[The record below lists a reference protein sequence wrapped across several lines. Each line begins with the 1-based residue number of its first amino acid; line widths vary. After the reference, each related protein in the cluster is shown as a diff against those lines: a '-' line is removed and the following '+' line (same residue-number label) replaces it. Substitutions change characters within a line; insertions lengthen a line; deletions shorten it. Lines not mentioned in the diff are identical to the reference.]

1 MTTGHD
7 QDPARQYLAAIGAA
21 LTADGIP
28 CRLTRD
34 GGIPTLTIEEPGAAH
49 DPATVIILHGPP
61 FSAGR
66 SGAGWMRGAGW

>member
-21 LTADGIP
+21 LTVDGIP

-34 GGIPTLTIEEPGAAH
+34 GGTPPG
-49 DPATVIILHGPP
+49 
-61 FSAGR
+61 GR
-66 SGAGWMRGAGW
+66 RRQIRGERGTAN